1 MPHKSLAEV
10 RQSFDTTPTE
20 LRHSFDLNFNETN
33 FDNTSTKLIQNFEK
47 TGILKAFLPKN
58 FLREIEHRMET
69 DGDNPAL
76 IEKMQQEWL
85 KSFEK
90 DHESVFVLWNAELR

>member
-1 MPHKSLAEV
+1 MKPPLRQTLLDIIMKVELEQKQSLEEHRFEEGV
-10 RQSFDTTPTE
+10 V
-20 LRHSFDLNFNETN
+20 
-33 FDNTSTKLIQNFEK
+33 QNFEK

>member
-1 MPHKSLAEV
+1 MKVELEQKQSLEEHRFEEGV
-10 RQSFDTTPTE
+10 V
-20 LRHSFDLNFNETN
+20 
-33 FDNTSTKLIQNFEK
+33 QNFEK